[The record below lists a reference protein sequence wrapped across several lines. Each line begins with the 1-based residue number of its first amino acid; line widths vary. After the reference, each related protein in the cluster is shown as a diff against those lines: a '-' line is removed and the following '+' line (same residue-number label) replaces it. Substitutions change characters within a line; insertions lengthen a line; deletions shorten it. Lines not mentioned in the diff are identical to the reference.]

1 MAVEGANDR
10 EIHMD
15 DKPDEMHF
23 KVGGKV
29 LHFGKREFALI
40 TGLSFKKPEKDFI
53 SPPNSSSLMR
63 TYFPNQNR
71 VSGSKVK
78 DLLSKR
84 NSTCSSLDKVK
95 LALLLV
101 VHKFLMGRP
110 DRDTIN
116 ISYWHLVD
124 DLEEF
129 NKYPWGE
136 ATFGKIAKFRSPL
149 LYQAN
154 KENSGAGGECYKVVG
169 IAHALLVWALDIMP
183 GLLNLCGRKIES
195 RGWQPHMLCVLCTRS
210 PEYPR
215 LIRTLEVNDVHVLSD
230 IMWQKGDA
238 NQLLVLGLEEGTT
251 ELSSFIWTEKERH
264 EYHGESSQRDSFHE
278 TEDCNQDHEVPDA
291 ASVLLSKKRKV
302 STEENECGT
311 SMKDSHSK
319 DVHKGNMSSCSREK
333 TTRTETLEVG
343 ELVEE
348 PLYATIDTSSSKGL
362 THDSTLLYIS
372 TSSDISPFPP
382 GFTRASV
389 QERVEGF
396 ERVDNLK
403 IPEEYVILYKKI
415 YEKHGH
421 MATKKV
427 IKFNDAMLL
436 TCTPT
441 VQLMDRRKSLR
452 KNVAVEGVNDSVYIH
467 PQKFRDKNMQVSNCS
482 SLPLLAEVR
491 DLLSVDEKAIF
502 KGTSIGH
509 LLSVPANSKFS
520 GTIVHFLHSR
530 EIHVDDKPDEMHF
543 KVGGKILHFGKREF
557 ALITGLSFKKP
568 ERAFVSPAN
577 PPSLMTAHFP
587 NHNCVSAST
596 VKAFLSEKN
605 SNCSSL
611 DRVHVRSDIVWQKG
625 DGYQLIELGLEEGTP
640 ELNSFIRTEKEFHK
654 YHEGEFLHEREDGN
668 QSGEVLQT
676 APRVAS
682 KKRKTSIVES
692 HPYDENLHSSE
703 PLIIP
708 ALPILMTQESV
719 AKGKENNIPHASVED
734 SRGEDAHTGNMS
746 SCSGAKNMGVKS
758 LEVDEHVQESVDVT
772 TSTSTSK
779 GMSPDSTLLN
789 ISTSADVISSP
800 QGLQGI

>member
-1 MAVEGANDR
+1 MAVEGANDSGYIHPPKYRDRYVNISNYSGLLLLPEVRDWLSVDEQAIFKGTAIGHLLLVPEDSKFSGSVVHFLLSR

-333 TTRTETLEVG
+333 TTRTETLEV
-343 ELVEE
+343 
-348 PLYATIDTSSSKGL
+348 
-362 THDSTLLYIS
+362 
-372 TSSDISPFPP
+372 DISPFPP

-436 TCTPT
+436 TCVTSLLKIISAMEY
-441 VQLMDRRKSLR
+441 VRGSELSEALLERWEGFIKDAESLEFNIKWLR
-452 KNVAVEGVNDSVYIH
+452 KGFNRLRYHWRSSFGIDTEIESHIQVLDV
-467 PQKFRDKNMQVSNCS
+467 MQVRYDG
-482 SLPLLAEVR
+482 LLTREDELNAE
-491 DLLSVDEKAIF
+491 LSKVKIQKRKAEAAISCELIATQEKLTQKIKF
-502 KGTSIGH
+502 KNE
-509 LLSVPANSKFS
+509 V
-520 GTIVHFLHSR
+520 V
-530 EIHVDDKPDEMHF
+530 
-543 KVGGKILHFGKREF
+543 
-557 ALITGLSFKKP
+557 
-568 ERAFVSPAN
+568 
-577 PPSLMTAHFP
+577 
-587 NHNCVSAST
+587 
-596 VKAFLSEKN
+596 
-605 SNCSSL
+605 
-611 DRVHVRSDIVWQKG
+611 
-625 DGYQLIELGLEEGTP
+625 LGL
-640 ELNSFIRTEKEFHK
+640 
-654 YHEGEFLHEREDGN
+654 
-668 QSGEVLQT
+668 VL
-676 APRVAS
+676 S
-682 KKRKTSIVES
+682 
-692 HPYDENLHSSE
+692 
-703 PLIIP
+703 
-708 ALPILMTQESV
+708 
-719 AKGKENNIPHASVED
+719 
-734 SRGEDAHTGNMS
+734 
-746 SCSGAKNMGVKS
+746 
-758 LEVDEHVQESVDVT
+758 
-772 TSTSTSK
+772 
-779 GMSPDSTLLN
+779 
-789 ISTSADVISSP
+789 
-800 QGLQGI
+800 